1 MVNLPAPP
9 PGAGWRHL
17 PWHRAEAA
25 SFGATGALGTPSV
38 PRDVPPPALS
48 IAGEMTPAACCCIA
62 ASESCPGSCR
72 GCSGGWLCSGGAG
85 APRGGGQLRQDPL
98 RRPQMV
104 PWERRCSGVG
114 RQAQPGGSSAQST
127 AGRSPGRRGLFS
139 RICQIIHVLF
149 QRGVGGPSLLSF
161 ASRRCCGPGSRAGVV
176 RHHSSSAALSRSL
189 APGRHA
195 AKTPRRYP
203 SMAFAWQE
211 GDWLFIFIFF
221 PLKEVAYPWV
231 SAWS

>member
-1 MVNLPAPP
+1 MAL
-9 PGAGWRHL
+9 
-17 PWHRAEAA
+17 
-25 SFGATGALGTPSV
+25 FGATCASGTPSV
-38 PRDVPPPALS
+38 PRDVPPLALS
-48 IAGEMTPAACCCIA
+48 IAGEMTPTARWCIA

-72 GCSGGWLCSGGAG
+72 GCSGGWLRAGGAG
-85 APRGGGQLRQDPL
+85 EPRGGGQLRQDPL
-98 RRPQMV
+98 RRPQIM

-161 ASRRCCGPGSRAGVV
+161 ASKRCCGPGSRAGVV
-176 RHHSSSAALSRSL
+176 RHHSLSAALSWSL
-189 APGRHA
+189 ALGCHA

-211 GDWLFIFIFF
+211 GDWLFFFFF
-221 PLKEVAYPWV
+221 P
-231 SAWS
+231 